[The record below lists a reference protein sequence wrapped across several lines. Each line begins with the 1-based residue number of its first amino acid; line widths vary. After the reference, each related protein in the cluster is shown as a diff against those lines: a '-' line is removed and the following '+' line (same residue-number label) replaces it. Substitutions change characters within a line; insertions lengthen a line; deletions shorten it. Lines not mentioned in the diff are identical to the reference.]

1 MSLCYLLLQ
10 NSNDNYLLIR
20 RGSFCR
26 SLLLESSPVLLPSEA
41 PVHLQSLITDP
52 RKYDSP
58 SHTLRAF
65 IPRHAQPAY
74 LAIRAFNL
82 EIARIADTV
91 STSQVGALRLQF
103 WRDNINA
110 AFAGRP
116 PKQPVAILLSHVLDG
131 LSGAALSSKPP
142 LSKAWFLRVIDA
154 REKYL
159 DNAPYPDLAALE
171 SYAEHTYSTLLY
183 LTLQALP
190 LHSISLDHLAS
201 HIGKA
206 SGIVA
211 VLRGLPLLAFPPP
224 PNHHS
229 NSKGLSP
236 GVEAQ
241 RSGSQQGSVTLP
253 LDIMADA
260 GVREEDVLRK
270 GAEAAGLRDA
280 VFKVATR
287 ASDHLITARSMLR
300 QLQKGEEV
308 DHAFEG
314 DVEEEREDYTGE
326 GYGKVQSEVEQG
338 FGVLIPAV
346 STSLWLRRLEKV
358 DFDIFQEELRR
369 REWKLPWKAYW
380 AHTRKKL

>member
-1 MSLCYLLLQ
+1 M
-10 NSNDNYLLIR
+10 
-20 RGSFCR
+20 
-26 SLLLESSPVLLPSEA
+26 
-41 PVHLQSLITDP
+41 
-52 RKYDSP
+52 
-58 SHTLRAF
+58 
-65 IPRHAQPAY
+65 
-74 LAIRAFNL
+74 
-82 EIARIADTV
+82 
-91 STSQVGALRLQF
+91 GALRLQF
-103 WRDNINA
+103 WRDNVNA

-116 PKQPVAILLSHVLDG
+116 PKQPVAVLLAHVLDR
-131 LSGAALSSKPP
+131 LSASTPSGKLPFSKV
-142 LSKAWFLRVIDA
+142 WFLRVIDA

-159 DNAPYPDLAALE
+159 NNAPYPNLAALE
-171 SYAEHTYSTLLY
+171 SYAESTYSTLLY

-190 LHSISLDHLAS
+190 LHSIALDHLAS

-229 NSKGLSP
+229 NSAGLSP

-241 RSGSQQGSVTLP
+241 RSGYRQGAVTLP
-253 LDIMADA
+253 LDVMAEA

-270 GAEAAGLRDA
+270 GAEAEGLRDA

-300 QLQKGEEV
+300 QLQKGEAV

-314 DVEEEREDYTGE
+314 EVEEERQDYAGE
-326 GYGKVQSEVEQG
+326 GNGKGQSEVERG
-338 FGVLIPAV
+338 FGVLMPAT
-346 STSLWLRRLEKV
+346 STGLWLKRLEKV

-369 REWKLPWKAYW
+369 REWTLPWKAYW
-380 AHTRKKL
+380 GYTRRRF